1 MKIIEEKIAWIL
13 KEKFLS
19 KYYPLTLSTD
29 LKNDLGL
36 DYLDLI
42 DLRMTLETE
51 FAIEIADQE
60 LDVVRTM
67 KQLVFFIKNHRR

>member
-1 MKIIEEKIAWIL
+1 MKIIEEKIACIL

-19 KYYPLTLSTD
+19 KYCPLTLSTD

-42 DLRMTLETE
+42 DLRMTLESE
-51 FAIEIADQE
+51 FVI
-60 LDVVRTM
+60 
-67 KQLVFFIKNHRR
+67 